1 VTWIDVQSAA
11 IAGADLGAARA
22 LSAIRP
28 TIEGLQKQVADL
40 TRALA
45 DAGRSH
51 EDIERKLLEST
62 ANAAKREADIVREA
76 RMATL
81 ELVAQ
86 HRGLDGAPGVPGPAG
101 RDGALGVPVP
111 WAPGIKHLHGD
122 LTVHRGGL
130 FVALTDTTTQPGE
143 PGSEWRCV
151 LAGLASVDVSSD
163 GDSFNIEAKLSD
175 GTVRRAQAK
184 LPGVRYR
191 GVWSEQTEYGAGDSV
206 TQGGSLWVAERG
218 KSLGQ
223 PGVGA
228 SGWRLAVKRGA
239 DGKSAAEPPPVRPHF
254 YSEFVGR
261 SKAGDIVN
269 FHGRLFLCTRETHE
283 APDVNSPSWVRI
295 GA

>member
-1 VTWIDVQSAA
+1 VTWLDVQSAA

-40 TRALA
+40 TKALA
-45 DAGRSH
+45 DAARAH
-51 EDIERKLLEST
+51 EDIERRLQEST
-62 ANAAKREADIVREA
+62 ANAVKREADIVREA

-86 HRGLDGAPGVPGPAG
+86 HRGLDGAPGAPGPAG

-151 LAGLASVDVSSD
+151 LAGLASVDVASD

-175 GTVRRAQAK
+175 GTVRRAQAR
-184 LPGVRYR
+184 LPGVRYK
-191 GVWSEQTEYGAGDSV
+191 GVFSPDEKYDAGDACTQQGSV
-206 TQGGSLWVAERG
+206 WIATESGS
-218 KSLGQ
+218 KLGT

-228 SGWRLAVKRGA
+228 SGWKLAVKRGV
-239 DGKSAAEPPPVRPHF
+239 DGRDVKPVPERPHF
-254 YSEFVGR
+254 FHEFLGR
-261 SKAGDIVN
+261 AKAGDIVR
-269 FHGRLFLCTRETHE
+269 HGPYCWLCIREVHE
-283 APDVNSPSWVRI
+283 APARDHASWVKL